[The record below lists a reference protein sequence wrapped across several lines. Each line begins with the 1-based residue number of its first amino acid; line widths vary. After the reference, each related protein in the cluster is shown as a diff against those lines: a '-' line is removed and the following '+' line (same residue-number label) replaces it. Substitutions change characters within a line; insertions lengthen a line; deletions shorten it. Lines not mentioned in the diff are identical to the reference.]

1 MDFGKTLQN
10 LRIERGI
17 FQKELAAALHL
28 SVGTVSNYEEG
39 VHFPDLE
46 MLCRI
51 ADYFQVSTD
60 YLLGRTQ

>member
-1 MDFGKTLQN
+1 MNFGKTLQN
-10 LRIERGI
+10 LRTERGI

-39 VHFPDLE
+39 VSSPDLE

>member
-1 MDFGKTLQN
+1 MNFGKTLQN
-10 LRIERGI
+10 LRTERGI

-39 VHFPDLE
+39 VSTPDLE

>member
-1 MDFGKTLQN
+1 MNFGKNLQN
-10 LRIERGI
+10 LRTERGI

-39 VHFPDLE
+39 ISYPDPE

>member
-1 MDFGKTLQN
+1 MNFGKILQN
-10 LRIERGI
+10 LRTERGI
-17 FQKELAAALHL
+17 FQKELATALHL

-39 VHFPDLE
+39 VSSPDLE